1 MFWSCSR
8 RELWHK
14 GATSGNFIDVEE
26 ILVDCDGD
34 TLVLLARPDHAACH
48 TGARPCFFDGWN
60 RTWRRH
66 NERCSS
72 GPRTGLI
79 RQRQADMPEGSYTTS
94 LFKDGLPRI
103 AQKVGEEGVEVVIA
117 GLTQDDIQLTY
128 EMADLLYHCL
138 VLLVDRGLSWSEVE
152 AELANRAR

>member
-1 MFWSCSR
+1 
-8 RELWHK
+8 
-14 GATSGNFIDVEE
+14 
-26 ILVDCDGD
+26 
-34 TLVLLARPDHAACH
+34 
-48 TGARPCFFDGWN
+48 
-60 RTWRRH
+60 
-66 NERCSS
+66 
-72 GPRTGLI
+72 
-79 RQRQADMPEGSYTTS
+79 MPEGSYTTS

>member
-1 MFWSCSR
+1 MS
-8 RELWHK
+8 
-14 GATSGNFIDVEE
+14 DVVRD
-26 ILVDCDGD
+26 L
-34 TLVLLARPDHAACH
+34 
-48 TGARPCFFDGWN
+48 
-60 RTWRRH
+60 
-66 NERCSS
+66 ERV
-72 GPRTGLI
+72 I

-117 GLTQDDIQLTY
+117 GLTQDDNQLTY

>member
-1 MFWSCSR
+1 MSDVVRDLERVIQQR
-8 RELWHK
+8 RIE
-14 GATSGNFIDVEE
+14 
-26 ILVDCDGD
+26 
-34 TLVLLARPDHAACH
+34 
-48 TGARPCFFDGWN
+48 
-60 RTWRRH
+60 
-66 NERCSS
+66 
-72 GPRTGLI
+72 
-79 RQRQADMPEGSYTTS
+79 MPEGSYTTS

>member
-1 MFWSCSR
+1 MS
-8 RELWHK
+8 
-14 GATSGNFIDVEE
+14 DVVRD
-26 ILVDCDGD
+26 L
-34 TLVLLARPDHAACH
+34 
-48 TGARPCFFDGWN
+48 
-60 RTWRRH
+60 
-66 NERCSS
+66 ERV
-72 GPRTGLI
+72 I

-117 GLTQDDIQLTY
+117 ALAQDDGRLTS

-138 VLLVDRGLSWSEVE
+138 VLLVERGLSWSEVE

>member
-1 MFWSCSR
+1 MS
-8 RELWHK
+8 
-14 GATSGNFIDVEE
+14 DV
-26 ILVDCDGD
+26 IRDL
-34 TLVLLARPDHAACH
+34 
-48 TGARPCFFDGWN
+48 
-60 RTWRRH
+60 
-66 NERCSS
+66 ERV
-72 GPRTGLI
+72 I
-79 RQRQADMPEGSYTTS
+79 QQRKIEMPEGSYTTS

-117 GLTQDDIQLTY
+117 GLTQDDLQLTF